1 MEYVQLGKS
10 GLKVSKVILGTMTFG
25 DPSRSMSWTLPEA
38 QALPILKRAFDLGI
52 NTWDTADTY
61 SNGGSE
67 RIIGKALREYRIPR
81 ERVVLLSKCYAG
93 LPEDMENLDEEE
105 ILKRTSV
112 NDGVMVNRVGL
123 SRKHIF
129 DAVDASIARLGTY
142 IDVLQ
147 IHRLDRETPR
157 EEIMKALNDVV
168 ASGKARYIGACS
180 MAAWEFQSL
189 QNIAKQNGWHQFIS
203 MQDYYSLLY
212 RENEREMIPYCQY
225 TGIGIIPF
233 SPLARGLLTRPYGL
247 QPTTRQKADIYSEFL
262 LGETTSA
269 DIEIIRRV
277 EELARQKGVSMA
289 TVAVAWCVAK
299 GVIPIVGL
307 GSIDRVNQIVEGLAR
322 TKTGLLAEDD
332 INFLEQKYVAK
343 PITVVI

>member
-93 LPEDMENLDEEE
+93 LPEDAENLDDGEL
-105 ILKRTSV
+105 LKRTSV

-142 IDVLQ
+142 MDVLQ

-168 ASGKARYIGACS
+168 ESGKARYIGACS

-212 RENEREMIPYCQY
+212 RENEREMIPYCQD
-225 TGIGIIPF
+225 TGVGIIPF
-233 SPLARGLLTRPYGL
+233 SPLARGLLTRPYGS
-247 QPTTRQKADIYSEFL
+247 QPTTRQKTDIYSEFL
-262 LGETTSA
+262 LGETTNT
-269 DIEIIRRV
+269 DIEVIGRV

-289 TVAVAWCVAK
+289 TVAIAWCAAK
-299 GVIPIVGL
+299 GVIPILGL
-307 GSIDRVNQIVEGLAR
+307 GSIDRVNQTVEGLALA
-322 TKTGLLAEDD
+322 KTGLLSKDE
-332 INFLEQKYVAK
+332 IEFLEQKYIAK

>member
-1 MEYVQLGKS
+1 
-10 GLKVSKVILGTMTFG
+10 
-25 DPSRSMSWTLPEA
+25 
-38 QALPILKRAFDLGI
+38 
-52 NTWDTADTY
+52 
-61 SNGGSE
+61 
-67 RIIGKALREYRIPR
+67 
-81 ERVVLLSKCYAG
+81 VVLLSKCYAG
-93 LPEDMENLDEEE
+93 LPEDTENLDEGEL
-105 ILKRTSV
+105 LKRTSV

-142 IDVLQ
+142 MDVLQ

-168 ASGKARYIGACS
+168 ESGKARYIGACS
-180 MAAWEFQSL
+180 VRYLLKLRAHFYSLEIFMLTPVQMAAWEFQSL

-212 RENEREMIPYCQY
+212 RENEREMIPYCQD
-225 TGIGIIPF
+225 TGVGIIPF
-233 SPLARGLLTRPYGL
+233 SPLARGLLTRPYGS

-262 LGETTSA
+262 LGEATSS
-269 DIEIIRRV
+269 DIEIIGRV

-289 TVAVAWCVAK
+289 TVSLAWCVAK

-307 GSIDRVNQIVEGLAR
+307 GSIDRVNQTVEGLAL
-322 TKTGLLAEDD
+322 TKTGLLSKDD
-332 INFLEQKYVAK
+332 IDFLEQKYIAK